1 MGIPA
6 SLPFLKPSRI
16 VCLGAA
22 LALLAGCAQS
32 PREHAAPVDL
42 PPAWNAAT
50 PQGNWPDPQWWRGF
64 QSTELDRLIE
74 LALADS
80 PDVRIAEQRV
90 RAAELAVQQA
100 GASLFPSLGLNASTG
115 SRRSEAPGSS
125 GAVRSESSS
134 AALNI
139 GYEVDLWG
147 RLSAGVRG
155 AEASLDGERF
165 DQASTRL
172 TLTTGVANAYFQ
184 YLSLFDRLE
193 IARQN
198 LQLAERLM
206 AIVETRARY
215 GSASALDVSRQRT
228 TVLSQRAA
236 LLPLQTQLRQTR
248 HALALLVGKL
258 PSELALQ
265 GDRIERLSLPAV
277 GVDVPGAILSRRP
290 DLARAEA
297 DLRAADAQVDVARA
311 ALLPTLQLSA
321 GGSLATSTLL
331 SLSDPTRV
339 LSLTGSLA
347 QNLFDGGKLRRQ
359 VDIGEVGVQQSWQ
372 AYRKTLLTAVKEV
385 EDALVNVERQG
396 TQELN
401 QSAVRDEAQRSL
413 QLSEQRYKAGAAGL
427 SDVLDAQRTYFSAQ
441 DQLAQIRLSR
451 LSASVDLIKALG
463 GGWQAPRRSSSDAG
477 VNARADEAA
486 GQAAPPPQTRTDS

>member
-1 MGIPA
+1 MGI
-6 SLPFLKPSRI
+6 LFFKPSQLA
-16 VCLGAA
+16 CLGAV

-32 PREHAAPVDL
+32 PRQHAAPVDL
-42 PPAWNAAT
+42 PPAWNTAT
-50 PQGNWPDPQWWRGF
+50 PQGNWPEPQWWTGYQAR
-64 QSTELDRLIE
+64 ELDRLIE
-74 LALADS
+74 QALADS
-80 PDVRIAEQRV
+80 PDVRIAERRV
-90 RAAELAVQQA
+90 RLAELSVQQA
-100 GASLFPSLGLNASTG
+100 GASLFPSLGLSASSG
-115 SRRSEAPGSS
+115 SRRSEAPGTS

-155 AEASLDGERF
+155 AEASLDGVRF
-165 DQASTRL
+165 DQEAARL

-236 LLPLQTQLRQTR
+236 LLPLETQLRQTR

-258 PSELALQ
+258 PGELELQ

-311 ALLPTLQLSA
+311 SLLPTLQLSA
-321 GGSLATSTLL
+321 GASLASNALL

-359 VDIGEVGVQQSWQ
+359 VDIGEVGVQQSWES
-372 AYRKTLLTAVKEV
+372 YRKTLLTAVKEV

-463 GGWQAPRRSSSDAG
+463 GGWQAPRRSSSDTGVKAG
-477 VNARADEAA
+477 ADGAA
-486 GQAAPPPQTRTDS
+486 GQPAPTAKTGSDT

>member
-1 MGIPA
+1 MGILA
-6 SLPFLKPSRI
+6 SQPSLKPAQI
-16 VCLGAA
+16 ACLGAV

-32 PREHAAPVDL
+32 PREHAAPVNL
-42 PPAWNAAT
+42 PPAWAAAT
-50 PQGNWPDPQWWRGF
+50 PQGNWPDAHWWTGF
-64 QSTELDRLIE
+64 QAAELDRLIE

-100 GASLFPSLGLNASTG
+100 GASLFPSLGLSASTG
-115 SRRSEAPGSS
+115 SRRSQAPGSS
-125 GAVRSESSS
+125 DAVRSESSS

-155 AEASLDGERF
+155 AEASLDGVRF
-165 DQASTRL
+165 DQASVRL

-184 YLSLFDRLE
+184 HLSLFDRLE

-206 AIVETRARY
+206 AIVETRARH

-236 LLPLQTQLRQTR
+236 LLPLETQLRQTR

-258 PSELALQ
+258 PGELVLQ
-265 GDRIERLSLPAV
+265 GDRIERLSPPV
-277 GVDVPGAILSRRP
+277 IGVAVPGAILSRRP
-290 DLARAEA
+290 DVARAEA
-297 DLRAADAQVDVARA
+297 DLRAADAQVDAARA

-347 QNLFDGGKLRRQ
+347 QNLFDGGRLRRQ

-396 TQELN
+396 AQELN

-463 GGWQAPRRSSSDAG
+463 GGWQAPRRADDD
-477 VNARADEAA
+477 RATPRPAKTEPES
-486 GQAAPPPQTRTDS
+486 GPPT

>member
-1 MGIPA
+1 MGQQVFI
-6 SLPFLKPSRI
+6 
-16 VCLGAA
+16 CLSAV

-32 PREHAAPVDL
+32 PRQHAAPVDL
-42 PPAWNAAT
+42 PASWQASA
-50 PQGNWPDPQWWRGF
+50 PQGNWPEPRWWTGF
-64 QSTELDRLIE
+64 QAAELDRLIE
-74 LALADS
+74 LALAGS

-100 GASLFPSLGLNASTG
+100 GASLFPSLGLGASSG
-115 SRRSEAPGSS
+115 SRRTESPGTS

-155 AEASLDGERF
+155 AEASLDGVRF

-172 TLTTGVANAYFQ
+172 TLTTGIANAYFQ
-184 YLSLFDRLE
+184 HLSLADRLE

-198 LQLAERLM
+198 LMLAERLM
-206 AIVETRARY
+206 AIVETRARH
-215 GSASALDVSRQRT
+215 GAASALDVSRQRT

-236 LLPLQTQLRQTR
+236 LLPLQTQLRQTS
-248 HALALLVGKL
+248 HALALLVGQL
-258 PSELALQ
+258 PGELVLQ
-265 GDRIERLSLPAV
+265 GDRIERLGLPAV
-277 GVDVPGAILSRRP
+277 GVEVPGAILSRRP

-297 DLRAADAQVDVARA
+297 DLRAADAQVDAARA

-321 GGSLATSTLL
+321 GASLATSTLL

-413 QLSEQRYKAGAAGL
+413 LLAERRYKAGAAGL

-451 LSASVDLIKALG
+451 LTASVDLIKALG
-463 GGWQAPRRSSSDAG
+463 GGWQVPRKGSD
-477 VNARADEAA
+477 
-486 GQAAPPPQTRTDS
+486 S

>member
-1 MGIPA
+1 MGQQV
-6 SLPFLKPSRI
+6 FVPSRL
-16 VCLGAA
+16 VFWGAL

-32 PREHAAPVDL
+32 PRQHVVPVNL
-42 PPAWNAAT
+42 PATWGANT
-50 PQGNWPDPQWWRGF
+50 PQGNWPEPRWWTGF
-64 QSTELDRLIE
+64 QAAELDRLIE
-74 LALADS
+74 QALAGS

-90 RAAELAVQQA
+90 RSAELTVQQA
-100 GASLFPSLGLNASTG
+100 GASLFPSLGLSASSG
-115 SRRSEAPGSS
+115 ARRTEAPGSS
-125 GAVRSESSS
+125 GPVRSESSS

-155 AEASLDGERF
+155 AEASLDGVRY
-165 DQASTRL
+165 DQESVRL

-184 YLSLFDRLE
+184 HLSLADRLE

-236 LLPLQTQLRQTR
+236 LLPLETQLRQTR
-248 HALALLVGKL
+248 HALALLVGQL
-258 PSELALQ
+258 PGELVLQ
-265 GDRIERLSLPAV
+265 GDRIERLSLPVV
-277 GVDVPGAILSRRP
+277 GVEVPGAILSRRP

-297 DLRAADAQVDVARA
+297 DLRAADAQVDAAHA

-321 GGSLATSTLL
+321 GGSLATSALL

-359 VDIGEVGVQQSWQ
+359 VDLGEVSVQQSWQ

-401 QSAVRDEAQRSL
+401 QAAVRDEAQRSL

-463 GGWQAPRRSSSDAG
+463 GGWQAPRR
-477 VNARADEAA
+477 EPAA
-486 GQAAPPPQTRTDS
+486 QAEPVSKPGTES

>member
-1 MGIPA
+1 MGIQVFKPLLQPA
-6 SLPFLKPSRI
+6 RI
-16 VCLGAA
+16 AGLTAL

-32 PREHAAPVDL
+32 PRQHATPVEL
-42 PPAWNAAT
+42 PSTWHAAT
-50 PQGNWPDPQWWRGF
+50 PQGNWPDPHWWTGF
-64 QSTELDRLIE
+64 QAAELDRLIE

-100 GASLFPSLGLNASTG
+100 GTSLFPSLGLGASTG

-155 AEASLDGERF
+155 AEASLDGVRF
-165 DQASTRL
+165 DQASVRL

-184 YLSLFDRLE
+184 QLSLVDRLE
-193 IARQN
+193 IAQQN

-206 AIVETRARY
+206 AVVETRARY

-258 PSELALQ
+258 PGELVLQ
-265 GDRIERLSLPAV
+265 GDRIDRLSPPAI
-277 GVDVPGAILSRRP
+277 GVDVPGAVLSRRP

-297 DLRAADAQVDVARA
+297 DLRAADAQVDAARA

-372 AYRKTLLTAVKEV
+372 AYRKALLTAVKEV

-396 TQELN
+396 AQELN

-427 SDVLDAQRTYFSAQ
+427 SDVLDAQRTYFGAQ

-463 GGWQAPRRSSSDAG
+463 GGWQAPDRASSNTANQ
-477 VNARADEAA
+477 VNSVDRA
-486 GQAAPPPQTRTDS
+486 GQAAPLPKTGSDT

>member
-1 MGIPA
+1 MDKRVFIGLSA
-6 SLPFLKPSRI
+6 
-16 VCLGAA
+16 V

-32 PREHAAPVDL
+32 PRQHDAPVNL
-42 PPAWNAAT
+42 PAAWGANV
-50 PQGNWPDPQWWRGF
+50 PQGNWPEPRWWTGF
-64 QSTELDRLIE
+64 QAAELDRLIE
-74 LALADS
+74 QALADS

-90 RAAELAVQQA
+90 RSAELAVQQA
-100 GASLFPSLGLNASTG
+100 GASLFPSLGLSASTG
-115 SRRSEAPGSS
+115 SRRTESPGSS

-134 AALNI
+134 AGLNI

-155 AEASLDGERF
+155 AEASLDGVRF
-165 DQASTRL
+165 DQESVRL
-172 TLTTGVANAYFQ
+172 TLTSGVANAYFQ
-184 YLSLFDRLE
+184 YLSLVDRLE

-206 AIVETRARY
+206 AIVETRARF

-236 LLPLQTQLRQTR
+236 LLPLETQLRQAR

-258 PSELALQ
+258 PSELVLQ
-265 GDRIERLSLPAV
+265 GDRIERLSLPTV
-277 GVDVPGAILSRRP
+277 GVEVPGAILSRRP

-297 DLRAADAQVDVARA
+297 DLRSADAQVDAARA

-359 VDIGEVGVQQSWQ
+359 VDLSEVGVKQSWES
-372 AYRKTLLTAVKEV
+372 YRKTLLTAVKEV

-427 SDVLDAQRTYFSAQ
+427 SDVLDAQRTFFSAQ

-463 GGWQAPRRSSSDAG
+463 GGWQAPRREPAAQADASAKPG
-477 VNARADEAA
+477 AD
-486 GQAAPPPQTRTDS
+486 S

>member
-1 MGIPA
+1 MGQQV
-6 SLPFLKPSRI
+6 FMPSRL
-16 VCLGAA
+16 VFWGAV
-22 LALLAGCAQS
+22 LALLGGCAQS
-32 PREHAAPVDL
+32 PRQQAVPVNL
-42 PPAWNAAT
+42 PATWGGNT
-50 PQGNWPDPQWWRGF
+50 PQGNWPEPRWWTGF
-64 QSTELDRLIE
+64 QAAELDRLIE
-74 LALADS
+74 LALAGS

-90 RAAELAVQQA
+90 RSAELTVQQA
-100 GASLFPSLGLNASTG
+100 GASLFPSLGLSASSG
-115 SRRSEAPGSS
+115 ARRTEAPGSS
-125 GAVRSESSS
+125 GPARSESSG

-155 AEASLDGERF
+155 AEASLDGVRF
-165 DQASTRL
+165 DQESVRL

-184 YLSLFDRLE
+184 YLSLADRLE

-206 AIVETRARY
+206 TIVETRARY

-236 LLPLQTQLRQTR
+236 LLPLETQLRQTR
-248 HALALLVGKL
+248 HALALLVGQL
-258 PSELALQ
+258 PGELVLQ
-265 GDRIERLSLPAV
+265 GDRIERLSLPVV
-277 GVDVPGAILSRRP
+277 GVQVPGAILSRRP

-297 DLRAADAQVDVARA
+297 DLRAADAQVDAARA

-321 GGSLATSTLL
+321 GGSLATNALL

-359 VDIGEVGVQQSWQ
+359 VDLGEVSVQQSWQ

-401 QSAVRDEAQRSL
+401 QAAVRDEAQRSL

-463 GGWQAPRRSSSDAG
+463 GGWQAPRR
-477 VNARADEAA
+477 EPAA
-486 GQAAPPPQTRTDS
+486 QAEPVSKPGTES

>member
-1 MGIPA
+1 MGIQA
-6 SLPFLKPSRI
+6 FKPFLQPARI
-16 VCLGAA
+16 AGLTAL

-32 PREHAAPVDL
+32 PRQHALPVEL
-42 PPAWNAAT
+42 PPTWGAAT
-50 PQGNWPDPQWWRGF
+50 PQGNWPDPHWWTGF
-64 QSTELDRLIE
+64 QAAELDRLIE

-100 GASLFPSLGLNASTG
+100 GSSLFPSLGLSASSG

-125 GAVRSESSS
+125 GTVRSESSS

-155 AEASLDGERF
+155 AEASLDGVRF
-165 DQASTRL
+165 DQESVRL
-172 TLTTGVANAYFQ
+172 TLTSGVANAYFQ
-184 YLSLFDRLE
+184 HLSLVDRLE

-236 LLPLQTQLRQTR
+236 LLPLETQLRQTR

-258 PSELALQ
+258 PGELVLQ

-427 SDVLDAQRTYFSAQ
+427 SDVLDAQRTFFSAQ

-477 VNARADEAA
+477 VKARADEAA
-486 GQAAPPPQTRTDS
+486 GQAAPAPQTRTDS

>member
-6 SLPFLKPSRI
+6 SLPFMKPSQI

-22 LALLAGCAQS
+22 LAVLAGCAQS
-32 PREHAAPVDL
+32 PREHATPVDL

-64 QSTELDRLIE
+64 QAAELDRLIE

-100 GASLFPSLGLNASTG
+100 GASLFPSLGLSASTG
-115 SRRSEAPGSS
+115 SRRSQAPGSS
-125 GAVRSESSS
+125 DAVRSESSS

-155 AEASLDGERF
+155 AEASLDGVRF
-165 DQASTRL
+165 DQASVRL

-184 YLSLFDRLE
+184 CLSLFDRLE

-236 LLPLQTQLRQTR
+236 LLPLETQLRQTR

-258 PSELALQ
+258 PGELVLQ

-477 VNARADEAA
+477 VKARADEAA
-486 GQAAPPPQTRTDS
+486 GQAAPAPQTRTDS